1 VKISAGRVDGFIAQP
16 DPAIRAVL
24 IYGPDSGL
32 VRERALILSRGVVD
46 DLNDP
51 FRVAELSGAQI
62 NDSPARLADEILA
75 MPFGG
80 GQRLVIIRDA
90 GDSLSAHLK
99 PALDTANQAEAK
111 ALVVMAASNLSGRS
125 SLRKLAESRDD
136 CAALPCYPDDEEGR
150 ARLARTMLQGAG
162 LKIQP
167 PALQTLSGILGEDRQ
182 SNRSEIEKLILYAD
196 PDAEV
201 TEDDVL
207 ASIGDSGATSLDE
220 TIFAAADG
228 SVADLDRAIER
239 FWSDGGEPVG
249 LMRAA
254 QRHFQRLHRVTGLL
268 AAGESYDSAARR
280 LRPPVFWKVA
290 GRFQNQCRSW
300 SLKGLEQAVSR
311 LTEAELALKTT
322 GTPGRAA
329 CGRTLLAIASMRRAQ
344 RR

>member
-1 VKISAGRVDGFIAQP
+1 VKVSAGRVDGFIAQP
-16 DPAIRAVL
+16 DPAVRAVL

-32 VRERALILSRGVVD
+32 VRERSLKLSRQIVP
-46 DLNDP
+46 DLHDP
-51 FRVAELSGAQI
+51 FRVAELSGAHVS
-62 NDSPARLADEILA
+62 DAPARLADEILA
-75 MPFGG
+75 MSFGG
-80 GQRLVIIRDA
+80 GQRLVIVRDA
-90 GDSLSAHLK
+90 GDPLSTHLK
-99 PALDTANQAEAK
+99 SALEAARVASANS
-111 ALVVMAASNLSGRS
+111 LVVVESGNLSGRS

-150 ARLARTMLQGAG
+150 ARLVRSMLQGAD
-162 LKIQP
+162 IRITSD
-167 PALQTLSGILGEDRQ
+167 ALNTLSGILGEDRQ
-182 SNRSEIEKLILYAD
+182 SNRSEIEKLILYAG
-196 PDAEV
+196 PGSEIS
-201 TEDDVL
+201 EDDVL

-228 SVADLDRAIER
+228 NIAELDRSIER

-254 QRHFQRLHRVTGLL
+254 QRHFQRLHRVGGALSS
-268 AAGESYDSAARR
+268 GESYDGAVRR

-300 SLKGLEQAVSR
+300 SMNGLEQAIAR

-344 RR
+344 IR